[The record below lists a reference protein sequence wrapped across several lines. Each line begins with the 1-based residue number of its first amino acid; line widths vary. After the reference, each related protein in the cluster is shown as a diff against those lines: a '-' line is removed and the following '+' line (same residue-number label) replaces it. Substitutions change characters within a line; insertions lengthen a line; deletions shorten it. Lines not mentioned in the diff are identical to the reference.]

1 MYSTL
6 IISATVIAI
15 IIIFYLI
22 FLIRFLVNRKKGTQ
36 KHTETLE
43 KSILE
48 TIPII
53 RYMPDYQCYL
63 LKNKT
68 YMDIIQIRTK
78 DLNSIDMDE
87 RSFEKGQIM
96 KLLRMMG
103 SDCKIIALNYPCN
116 TQEQQRFLVYKIQTT
131 HNKQFQYWLEKSRKE
146 LEWLEKNKTFRE
158 YYLMF
163 FSESLEIHQKNLN
176 VILESLGSDA
186 YGLAI
191 PIDAKK
197 KHNILFKL
205 SNQTSVI

>member
-1 MYSTL
+1 MLSTI
-6 IISATVIAI
+6 IISAVVIGI
-15 IIIFYLI
+15 MIIFYLV
-22 FLIRFLVNRKKGTQ
+22 FLIRFLINRKKGNSKQ
-36 KHTETLE
+36 TENLE
-43 KSILE
+43 KSVLE

-63 LKNKT
+63 MKNNT

-78 DLNSIDMDE
+78 DLNSIDIDE
-87 RSFEKGQIM
+87 RSFDKGQIM

-116 TQEQQRFLVYKIQTT
+116 TQDQQRYLSYKIQTT

-146 LEWLEKNKTFRE
+146 LEWLEANKTFRE

-163 FSESLEIHQKNLN
+163 YSESLELHQKNLN
-176 VILESLGSDA
+176 TILESLGSDA